1 LPIPAKY
8 AGFRR
13 KVPIMYKLTFV
24 LKDNC
29 VVKELYASKELLT
42 NRIKEIVSKR
52 GEYSV
57 ERLSPNGE
65 WMPTLILV

>member
-1 LPIPAKY
+1 
-8 AGFRR
+8 
-13 KVPIMYKLTFV
+13 MYKLTFV

-42 NRIKEIVSKR
+42 NRIKEIMSKR